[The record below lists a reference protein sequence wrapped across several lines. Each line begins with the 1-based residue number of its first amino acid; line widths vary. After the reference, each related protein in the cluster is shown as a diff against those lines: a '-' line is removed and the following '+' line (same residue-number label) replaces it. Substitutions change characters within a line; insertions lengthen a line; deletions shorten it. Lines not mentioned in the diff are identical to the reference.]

1 MVVRTSQ
8 QLEILGSNLSYSLF
22 YLIEELTEFP
32 FLMTLTDKEES
43 RIICNVTRLGNL
55 LDFGQL
61 FKAFGSN

>member
-22 YLIEELTEFP
+22 DLIEELTEFP
-32 FLMTLTDKEES
+32 FLMTLTDKEVR